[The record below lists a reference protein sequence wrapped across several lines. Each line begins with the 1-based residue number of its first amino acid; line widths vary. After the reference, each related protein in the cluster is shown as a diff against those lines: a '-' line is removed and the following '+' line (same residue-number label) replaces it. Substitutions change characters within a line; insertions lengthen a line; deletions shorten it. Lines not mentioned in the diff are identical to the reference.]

1 MKRIFKKL
9 FKKKY
14 LLNRL
19 VQKYSLLLTSIILLT
34 VAALCVYVTYT
45 INLSIDS
52 QKNNAVSQIDSY
64 VTNKNNAATNMINEL
79 AGSASKIENMRKYME
94 LSPPEYFDYTYSQ
107 WSEDRVSTHF
117 GNNLSTLFSTF
128 PDLEEVIIRLDE
140 FDQVLFANRTATNG
154 KKMDMSSIKKTWLS
168 TNANYLRSLYRT
180 TTGRIVHCVFKS
192 RIARQPSR
200 LIEKIRY

>member
-94 LSPPEYFDYTYSQ
+94 LSPPEYFDYTFSP
-107 WSEDRVSTHF
+107 WSERPGSTHL
-117 GNNLSTLFSTF
+117 G
-128 PDLEEVIIRLDE
+128 
-140 FDQVLFANRTATNG
+140 
-154 KKMDMSSIKKTWLS
+154 
-168 TNANYLRSLYRT
+168 NYLRSLLSP
-180 TTGRIVHCVFKS
+180 FPEL
-192 RIARQPSR
+192 ARVINR
-200 LIEKIRY
+200 LT

>member
-1 MKRIFKKL
+1 M
-9 FKKKY
+9 
-14 LLNRL
+14 
-19 VQKYSLLLTSIILLT
+19 
-34 VAALCVYVTYT
+34 AALCVYVTYT
-45 INLSIDS
+45 IKLSIDS

-154 KKMDMSSIKKTWLS
+154 KKWICHQLKNM
-168 TNANYLRSLYRT
+168 
-180 TTGRIVHCVFKS
+180 VFN
-192 RIARQPSR
+192 
-200 LIEKIRY
+200 

>member
-1 MKRIFKKL
+1 M
-9 FKKKY
+9 
-14 LLNRL
+14 LLI
-19 VQKYSLLLTSIILLT
+19 QLTYQLIH
-34 VAALCVYVTYT
+34 
-45 INLSIDS
+45 
-52 QKNNAVSQIDSY
+52 KNNAVSQIDSY

-154 KKMDMSSIKKTWLS
+154 KKWICHQLKHGFQLMRIISDHIQDNHWENCTLCFQVKLLGNQADLLKKS
-168 TNANYLRSLYRT
+168 GINAFIYDSAGNQIFSEKRNLPKK
-180 TTGRIVHCVFKS
+180 KS
-192 RIARQPSR
+192 GN
-200 LIEKIRY
+200 

>member
-52 QKNNAVSQIDSY
+52 QK
-64 VTNKNNAATNMINEL
+64 K
-79 AGSASKIENMRKYME
+79 
-94 LSPPEYFDYTYSQ
+94 
-107 WSEDRVSTHF
+107 
-117 GNNLSTLFSTF
+117 
-128 PDLEEVIIRLDE
+128 
-140 FDQVLFANRTATNG
+140 
-154 KKMDMSSIKKTWLS
+154 
-168 TNANYLRSLYRT
+168 
-180 TTGRIVHCVFKS
+180 
-192 RIARQPSR
+192 
-200 LIEKIRY
+200 